1 MTVRIIEAQYQ
12 IVGER
17 YFLVYIGR
25 ITRGN
30 GGNVVARCRT
40 DSNGSS
46 LRVAGIYRMGE
57 KEKIGEMEVEENEFK
72 DGKKFGKRLEEFLKD
87 EKIIP
92 RVAQK

>member
-17 YFLVYIGR
+17 YFLVYIGK

-30 GGNVVARCRT
+30 GGYVVASNRT
-40 DSNGSS
+40 KNGISA
-46 LRVAGIYRMGE
+46 LRVAGIYRLGK

-92 RVAQK
+92 RAAQK